1 MDELRE
7 EVAASYRQLFWE
19 ARAFPPNTAVDIEA
33 KFYQLTDQI
42 LTLIKEAGYVKLADN
57 QELPENP
64 YCYEDECSKHTGY
77 SWAEQRMLEAG
88 FRKIEL

>member
-33 KFYQLTDQI
+33 KFYQLTNQI

-64 YCYEDECSKHTGY
+64 YSFEDEGREYEGY
-77 SWAEQRMLEAG
+77 TWAEQRMLEAG